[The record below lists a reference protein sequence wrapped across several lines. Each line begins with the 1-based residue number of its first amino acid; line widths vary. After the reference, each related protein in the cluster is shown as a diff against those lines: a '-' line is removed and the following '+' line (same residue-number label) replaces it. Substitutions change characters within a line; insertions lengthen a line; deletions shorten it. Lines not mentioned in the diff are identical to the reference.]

1 MTDYKSEIESLAPCK
16 ELLETCIKQKTV
28 CSDKIRYDLSL
39 LFNSSEVNSK
49 EVT

>member
-1 MTDYKSEIESLAPCK
+1 VNKQAPCVGC

-39 LFNSSEVNSK
+39 LFNSSEMNPK
-49 EVT
+49 EQTT